1 MTDFNSYMGNID
13 TDFFRELCL
22 RNGELRYYKRNEF
35 ILREGEVGSFFGFI
49 VSGVIK
55 YTCIN
60 QTENK
65 TYNVGFSFANE
76 FISDYPNCLYNIKS
90 ELNIQAITPCR
101 IYICSSELLL
111 QEFEENKENQRIAR
125 IAAEQLFFQSYS
137 RYLDLF
143 RFTSEERYL
152 QLLKKCPVSL
162 IRNANGSKSL
172 SRICIALTSL
182 ISTSCVLLV
191 ICKTVSALLLSS
203 VPICPRVLSSPFIQM
218 QYCVDM
224 QIIFTR
230 PSH

>member
-22 RNGELRYYKRNEF
+22 RNGELRYHKRNEF
-35 ILREGEVGSFFGFI
+35 IHREGEVGSFFGFI

-76 FISDYPNCLYNIKS
+76 FISDYPNCLYDIKS

-125 IAAEQLFFQSYS
+125 IAAEQLFF
-137 RYLDLF
+137 
-143 RFTSEERYL
+143 
-152 QLLKKCPVSL
+152 
-162 IRNANGSKSL
+162 
-172 SRICIALTSL
+172 SRIHVTWICSDLHRKNA
-182 ISTSCVLLV
+182 ISNFLKNVQKSYNGTPKRNCVLLENN
-191 ICKTVSALLLSS
+191 L
-203 VPICPRVLSSPFIQM
+203 
-218 QYCVDM
+218 Y
-224 QIIFTR
+224 
-230 PSH
+230 SHEPHQTQTEF

>member
-55 YTCIN
+55 YTCI
-60 QTENK
+60 
-65 TYNVGFSFANE
+65 
-76 FISDYPNCLYNIKS
+76 
-90 ELNIQAITPCR
+90 NIQAITPCR

-152 QLLKKCPVSL
+152 QLLKKCPEILQMVPLKEIASYL
-162 IRNANGSKSL
+162 KITSIHM
-172 SRICIALTSL
+172 SRIRHKQSFD
-182 ISTSCVLLV
+182 S
-191 ICKTVSALLLSS
+191 KE
-203 VPICPRVLSSPFIQM
+203 
-218 QYCVDM
+218 
-224 QIIFTR
+224 
-230 PSH
+230 

>member
-76 FISDYPNCLYNIKS
+76 FISDYPNCLYDIKS

-125 IAAEQLFFQSYS
+125 IAAEQLFF
-137 RYLDLF
+137 
-143 RFTSEERYL
+143 
-152 QLLKKCPVSL
+152 
-162 IRNANGSKSL
+162 
-172 SRICIALTSL
+172 SRIHVTWICSDLHRKNAISNFLKMSRNPTMVPLKEIASYLKIT
-182 ISTSCVLLV
+182 
-191 ICKTVSALLLSS
+191 
-203 VPICPRVLSSPFIQM
+203 PIHMSRIRHKQSFDSKE
-218 QYCVDM
+218 
-224 QIIFTR
+224 
-230 PSH
+230 

>member
-35 ILREGEVGSFFGFI
+35 I
-49 VSGVIK
+49 
-55 YTCIN
+55 
-60 QTENK
+60 
-65 TYNVGFSFANE
+65 
-76 FISDYPNCLYNIKS
+76 SDYPNCLYDIKS

-152 QLLKKCPVSL
+152 QLLKKCPEILQMVPLKEIASYL
-162 IRNANGSKSL
+162 KITPIHM
-172 SRICIALTSL
+172 SRIRHKQSFD
-182 ISTSCVLLV
+182 S
-191 ICKTVSALLLSS
+191 KE
-203 VPICPRVLSSPFIQM
+203 
-218 QYCVDM
+218 
-224 QIIFTR
+224 
-230 PSH
+230 

>member
-22 RNGELRYYKRNEF
+22 RNGELRYHKRNEF

-76 FISDYPNCLYNIKS
+76 FISDYPNCLYDIKS

-143 RFTSEERYL
+143 RFTSEECYL
-152 QLLKKCPVSL
+152 QLLKKCPEIIQMVPLKEIASYL
-162 IRNANGSKSL
+162 KITPIHM
-172 SRICIALTSL
+172 SRIRHKQSFD
-182 ISTSCVLLV
+182 S
-191 ICKTVSALLLSS
+191 KE
-203 VPICPRVLSSPFIQM
+203 
-218 QYCVDM
+218 
-224 QIIFTR
+224 
-230 PSH
+230 